1 MILQVQAGKIE
12 KSKEKHLPHEG
23 IHVWFHINGV
33 SHMATLHTAKIC
45 QKLDLKRTSLG
56 WYCWWFRHPANHP
69 GSINPHV
76 NNGDNLPYQLVNARC
91 LKHQQYITYTNGSK
105 ISVIW
110 LLSNLFVSCWKRTS
124 KFARAV
130 PPETSSWKP
139 HQLFSKTSEIFHV
152 SLWAVNNWEL
162 PYSNNLSQSTK
173 NTDFV
178 SSWVGMVPS
187 WILDPKTE
195 ASTKSPVAPF
205 RFNKSQIWHRLR
217 LVAEVRIQK
226 SDKRRIW
233 GVFCSCETWD
243 IPRGFVRIA
252 QNGGSCY
259 DQSQT
264 FLSLVVTQRQPPFW
278 LPFKIVPLT
287 QSSKST
293 LSCVACAIN
302 IALDGH
308 NRHTSCI
315 QINVAN
321 VAFSQ
326 CNWTL

>member
-1 MILQVQAGKIE
+1 MDQKSQSSGYCQTFSWAVGNALPSSLELFLLKHHLENPINSFPKPPRYFTFHFEQWITGNCRIQTIFPSRPKTQILSAVG
-12 KSKEKHLPHEG
+12 
-23 IHVWFHINGV
+23 
-33 SHMATLHTAKIC
+33 
-45 QKLDLKRTSLG
+45 LG
-56 WYCWWFRHPANHP
+56 WFHP
-69 GSINPHV
+69 GSWIQNW
-76 NNGDNLPYQLVNARC
+76 GID
-91 LKHQQYITYTNGSK
+91 K
-105 ISVIW
+105 
-110 LLSNLFVSCWKRTS
+110 VSCSPLPVQQIPNLAPVEISCR
-124 KFARAV
+124 
-130 PPETSSWKP
+130 SS
-139 HQLFSKTSEIFHV
+139 
-152 SLWAVNNWEL
+152 
-162 PYSNNLSQSTK
+162 
-173 NTDFV
+173 D
-178 SSWVGMVPS
+178 
-187 WILDPKTE
+187 
-195 ASTKSPVAPF
+195 
-205 RFNKSQIWHRLR
+205 
-217 LVAEVRIQK
+217 QK

-293 LSCVACAIN
+293 LSCFACAIN

-321 VAFSQ
+321 VAFRSAIGHFRL
-326 CNWTL
+326 WTYCISTCYNIQNTPVFQILSKHLSFSC